1 MTRNINSCVMLN
13 HKKKLTII
21 AIVIICLLTIIA
33 FSLPVILIQ
42 IQKKYY
48 PINIQ
53 HRRTAEHGP

>member
-1 MTRNINSCVMLN
+1 MLN

-21 AIVIICLLTIIA
+21 AIVIICLLTIVA